1 MQFID
6 VWTELPPFDLLRLLI
21 PPVLLTAVALLPGMR
36 VARLAALGVAL
47 TIPLLRELG
56 CPPLQAAGWSALWV
70 VVAWGSGRPEGAARR
85 RLAARRGGLETGTV
99 GLLLGL
105 VLLILLVAAVARQ
118 DLSPEDARRASYGG
132 LILSLGLIH
141 LMTRGHARRAVVGFA
156 SLGLGLQVLDGAARA
171 AQVPE
176 TLPPGGAVLLG
187 TAITVA
193 LTMRVAISR
202 ERMAGT
208 AWVSDAHDLHD

>member
-1 MQFID
+1 MQFLES
-6 VWTELPPFDLLRLLI
+6 WTELSLFDLIRLLA
-21 PPVLLTAVALLPGMR
+21 PPALLAAVAFLPGLK

-47 TIPLLRELG
+47 SIPFLRELG
-56 CPPLQAAGWSALWV
+56 APPLLTAAWSALWL
-70 VVAWGSGRPEGAARR
+70 VVAWAAGVPEGQARR
-85 RLAARRGGLETGTV
+85 PLAARRGGLEAGTV

-105 VLLILLVAAVARQ
+105 VLLALLIAAVARQ
-118 DLSPEDARRASYGG
+118 DLSPEDARRASYGA

-141 LMTRGHARRAVVGFA
+141 LMTRGHARRGGVAFA

-176 TLPPGGAVLLG
+176 TLPPGGAVLLA
-187 TAITVA
+187 TAIAVA
-193 LTMRVAISR
+193 LAMRVAISR
-202 ERMAGT
+202 ERLAGT